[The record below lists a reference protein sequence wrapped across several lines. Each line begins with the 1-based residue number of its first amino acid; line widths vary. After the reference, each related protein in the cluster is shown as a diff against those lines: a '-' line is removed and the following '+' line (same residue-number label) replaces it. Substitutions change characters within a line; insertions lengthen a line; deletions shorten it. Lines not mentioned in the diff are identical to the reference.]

1 MSYNLKP
8 IRKDKTM
15 KKNPKKH
22 FKSTIALLLCILC
35 AFQITFVTNA
45 QETST
50 TDFQELLNTYNI
62 CVTGTAMEMS
72 STEVTGL
79 LADANSPSEYLSST
93 LSSDS
98 SYTLMEPE
106 TILELH
112 YLSLTPEEQETF
124 LAETANQTIDV
135 SKTDG
140 VILISYNVNVVNPL
154 ATTTISSSRRG
165 VIKMQDSVTGSW
177 GSAAVTLYA
186 NFTKTTS
193 GSKWT
198 ITIKKAT
205 DCTIKEEESSP
216 VQIAST
222 TLHWGD
228 GEIYSSSADYVGN
241 EIRAYTYSQVV
252 CGSNVSELRVY
263 VYPDS
268 SYNYAKIN

>member
-124 LAETANQTIDV
+124 
-135 SKTDG
+135 
-140 VILISYNVNVVNPL
+140 
-154 ATTTISSSRRG
+154 
-165 VIKMQDSVTGSW
+165 
-177 GSAAVTLYA
+177 
-186 NFTKTTS
+186 
-193 GSKWT
+193 
-198 ITIKKAT
+198 
-205 DCTIKEEESSP
+205 
-216 VQIAST
+216 
-222 TLHWGD
+222 
-228 GEIYSSSADYVGN
+228 
-241 EIRAYTYSQVV
+241 
-252 CGSNVSELRVY
+252 
-263 VYPDS
+263 
-268 SYNYAKIN
+268 